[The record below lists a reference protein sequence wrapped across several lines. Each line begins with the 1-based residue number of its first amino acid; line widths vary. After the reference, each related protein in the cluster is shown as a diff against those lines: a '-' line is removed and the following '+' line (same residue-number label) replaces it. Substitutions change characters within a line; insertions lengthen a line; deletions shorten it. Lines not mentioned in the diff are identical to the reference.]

1 MTLNMQRG
9 EYKRD
14 NRNSIIRYLDSLNIV
29 SAARAFFKKKNP
41 QAVVRYEGETSS
53 RVGGSDIQAESY
65 RPDPKS
71 RDIFGPDRVD
81 FIGDFEVYKLVRDT
95 FKKQGLSYRADYYR
109 TAWDR
114 NGGAKLTPQTTG

>member
-1 MTLNMQRG
+1 MRRS
-9 EYKRD
+9 EYKRCV
-14 NRNSIIRYLDSLNIV
+14 SHYIIRCLNRIGIV
-29 SAARAFFKKKNP
+29 SNLRVLHSEKNQETHGDNEGNP
-41 QAVVRYEGETSS
+41 SEGVGRSDSQAK
-53 RVGGSDIQAESY
+53 SY
-65 RPDPKS
+65 RSDTKG

-95 FKKQGLSYRADYYR
+95 FSKQGLSYRADYYR

>member
-9 EYKRD
+9 EYKCD
-14 NRNSIIRYLDSLNIV
+14 NRNSIIRYLDSLGIV
-29 SAARAFFKKKNP
+29 SAARTFFKKKNP
-41 QAVVRYEGETSS
+41 QAIDGHEGETSS
-53 RVGGSDIQAESY
+53 GVGRSDIQAKPY
-65 RPDPKS
+65 RADTKS

>member
-9 EYKRD
+9 EYKRG
-14 NRNSIIRYLDSLNIV
+14 NRNSIIRYLDSLGIV
-29 SAARAFFKKKNP
+29 SAARAFFKKKNT
-41 QAVVRYEGETSS
+41 QAVSGYEGEASS
-53 RVGGSDIQAESY
+53 GVGGSDIQTESY
-65 RPDPKS
+65 RPDSKS